1 MHRLERHHGILRS
14 ADWFSGHLNNKDGID
29 LQYLRNNHNNLAHG
43 QIFNKSNREAA
54 IIAISIAG
62 VRIILSEI
70 FRGPRNLI
78 KGRVPVRVIRTRARG
93 R

>member
-1 MHRLERHHGILRS
+1 MHRLERHNGMLRL
-14 ADWFSGHLNNKDGID
+14 AYWFSGRLNNKEGID
-29 LQYLRNNHNNLAHG
+29 PPYLRSNHNNLDHG

-54 IIAISIAG
+54 IITVLIAE
-62 VRIILSEI
+62 VRIISSEI
-70 FRGPRNLI
+70 VRDPRNLI